1 LARLKSSQPKVTVW
15 LISINLLVWLAQ
27 VIPGSGVTNTLL
39 YAPLL
44 TTIEPWRMLTA
55 GFVHSPD
62 SPWHILINIYSIY
75 IFGRVIEPMLG
86 PARFLALY
94 LISIIGGSAMVLW
107 LGSPV
112 TPVVGA
118 SGAFFGLMGAYFI
131 MLRTIGDNS
140 GQLLALIA
148 VNLAF
153 GFFFPNI
160 SWQGHLGGLLAGMAV
175 TAVYARTRYKS
186 ALSQK
191 IQVLGVLG
199 LIVALIAVGVVVRLG
214 PMFS

>member
-1 LARLKSSQPKVTVW
+1 MARLRSDQPRVTVS
-15 LISINLLVWLAQ
+15 LIMINLVIWLLQ
-27 VIPGSGVTNTLL
+27 VIPGSTVTTTLL

-44 TTIEPWRMLTA
+44 TVIEPWRMLTA

-62 SPWHILINIYSIY
+62 SFWHILLNAYSIY

-94 LISIIGGSAMVLW
+94 LISIFGGSAMVLW
-107 LGSPV
+107 LSEPV
-112 TPVVGA
+112 VPVVGA
-118 SGAFFGLMGAYFI
+118 SGAFFGLMGAYLI
-131 MLRTIGDNS
+131 MLRAIGDNS
-140 GQLLALIA
+140 GLLVGLIA

-153 GFFFPNI
+153 GFLVPGI

-186 ALSQK
+186 GFSQK
-191 IQVLGVLG
+191 IQVLGVVG
-199 LIVALIAVGVVVRLG
+199 LIALATVAGVIFRLPVG
-214 PMFS
+214 F

>member
-1 LARLKSSQPKVTVW
+1 MARLKSSQPKVTVW
-15 LISINLLVWLAQ
+15 LISINLLIWLAQ
-27 VIPGSGVTNTLL
+27 VIPGSSVTNTLL

-62 SPWHILINIYSIY
+62 NPWHILINVYSIY

-86 PARFLALY
+86 PGRFLTLY

-112 TPVVGA
+112 IPVVGA

-131 MLRTIGDNS
+131 MLKTIGDNS

-175 TAVYARTRYKS
+175 TGVYARTRYKS
-186 ALSQK
+186 ALTQK
-191 IQVLGVLG
+191 IQVLGVLI
-199 LIVALIAVGVVVRLG
+199 LIVAVIVAGVIFRLG

>member
-1 LARLKSSQPKVTVW
+1 MARLKSDQPRVTLS
-15 LISINLLVWLAQ
+15 LIMINLVIWLLQ
-27 VIPGSGVTNTLL
+27 VIPGSTVTTNLF

-44 TTIEPWRMLTA
+44 TVIEPWRMLTA

-62 SPWHILINIYSIY
+62 SFWHILLNAYSIY

-94 LISIIGGSAMVLW
+94 LISIFGGSAMVLW
-107 LGSPV
+107 LSEPV
-112 TPVVGA
+112 VPVVGA
-118 SGAFFGLMGAYFI
+118 SGAFFGLMGAYLI
-131 MLRTIGDNS
+131 MLRAIGDNS
-140 GQLLALIA
+140 GLLVGLIA

-153 GFFFPNI
+153 GFLVPGI

-186 ALSQK
+186 GFSQK
-191 IQVLGVLG
+191 IQVLGVVG
-199 LIVALIAVGVVVRLG
+199 LIALATVAGVIFRLPVG
-214 PMFS
+214 F